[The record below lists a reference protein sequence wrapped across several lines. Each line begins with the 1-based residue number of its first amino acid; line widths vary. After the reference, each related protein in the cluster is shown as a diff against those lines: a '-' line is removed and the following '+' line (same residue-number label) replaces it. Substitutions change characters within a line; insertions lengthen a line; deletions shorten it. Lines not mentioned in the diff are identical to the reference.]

1 MIHSRM
7 KLYGC
12 ALKGV
17 SKITKNGQFLI
28 LYGQFRI
35 GNKNSSKSNYLFD
48 NSLRMQNDL
57 WGLSILRKLV
67 KNLEKMAFSI
77 ILIC

>member
-1 MIHSRM
+1 M

-17 SKITKNGQFLI
+17 GKITKNGQFLI
-28 LYGQFRI
+28 LYEPFRI
-35 GNKNSSKSNYLFD
+35 GNKHSSKSNYLFD

-57 WGLSILRKLV
+57 WRLEILRKLV
-67 KNLEKMAFSI
+67 KNLKKWLFQ
-77 ILIC
+77 